1 MKLTIKSVKEHGVLK
16 SERII
21 LKAIDDV
28 NVGSYM
34 LADTTYL
41 NDNEVSNKIRHTF
54 WIPDKSIE
62 KGSLVVIY
70 TKDGT
75 DSVKTNKSGKKTYF
89 FYWGLGKTVWNQ
101 DEDSAIIFLIDN
113 WETKKV

>member
-1 MKLTIKSVKEHGVLK
+1 MKLAIQSVKEHGDLP

-28 NVGSYM
+28 NVGNYM
-34 LADTTYL
+34 LADTTYI
-41 NDNEVSNKIRHTF
+41 NDNEVSNKVRHTF
-54 WIPDKSIE
+54 WIPDQSVE
-62 KGSLVVIY
+62 KNSLVVIY

-75 DSVKTNKSGKKTYF
+75 DSIKQNKSGNKTYF
-89 FYWGLGKTVWNQ
+89 FYWGLERTVWNQ
-101 DEDSAIIFLIDN
+101 DKDSAILFSIDN